1 MHPRIEAILAE
12 QGVVTI
18 AAYPRLE
25 SSLRRL
31 TSEGVLDNPLPGV
44 FAPRGEQNALAWL
57 RAVTAWSAPDG
68 VLHGRSAASL
78 WLPDLAGPVAFVAHP
93 TRRSRRG
100 VVVCRHLVPPEF
112 VRATAGLQVAS
123 PAYAAV
129 ELAAIDDG
137 RAVCDALRLRL
148 ADEPAIAEALIAF
161 TDSPGNVRRRRAVAA
176 CAHNPWSYAE
186 LRLHRIL
193 LDAGITGWVGNR
205 KIVLDGV
212 GCPGRPLPAGSRPG
226 VRRRET
232 HGSRAFLADRE
243 RWNLLEAAG
252 YHVLR
257 FGWEHLDQP
266 EYVATM
272 VRERSSRPDD
282 ATGIALAGTRP
293 ADRGTPVRI
302 PSATQRRT
310 ARDREVP
317 GRCGSAGVSRRSCRR
332 CAGTRRPR

>member
-1 MHPRIEAILAE
+1 VHPRIEAILAE
-12 QGVVTI
+12 QGVVTT

-31 TSEGVLDNPLPGV
+31 TREGVLDNPLPGV
-44 FAPRGEQNALAWL
+44 FAPRGEQNAWL

-78 WLPDLAGPVAFVAHP
+78 WLPDLAAPVAFVAHP

-205 KIVLDGV
+205 KIVIDGV
-212 GCPGRPLPAGSRPG
+212 RLFPD
-226 VRRRET
+226 VRFRARLLILEFDGRET
-232 HGSRAFLADRE
+232 HGSREGFLADRE

-272 VRERSSRPDD
+272 VRR
-282 ATGIALAGTRP
+282 AFLTA
-293 ADRGTPVRI
+293 
-302 PSATQRRT
+302 PSAR
-310 ARDREVP
+310 
-317 GRCGSAGVSRRSCRR
+317 
-332 CAGTRRPR
+332 

>member
-31 TSEGVLDNPLPGV
+31 TREGVLDNPLPGV

-57 RAVTAWSAPDG
+57 RAVTSWSAPDG

-112 VRATAGLQVAS
+112 VRATAGLRVAS

-129 ELAAIDDG
+129 ELAALDDG

-148 ADEPAIAEALIAF
+148 ADERAITEALIAF

-205 KIVLDGV
+205 KIVIDGV
-212 GCPGRPLPAGSRPG
+212 RLFPD
-226 VRRRET
+226 VRFRARLLILEFDGRET
-232 HGSRAFLADRE
+232 HGSREGFLADRE

-266 EYVATM
+266 GYVATM
-272 VRERSSRPDD
+272 VRR
-282 ATGIALAGTRP
+282 AFLAARP
-293 ADRGTPVRI
+293 AG
-302 PSATQRRT
+302 
-310 ARDREVP
+310 
-317 GRCGSAGVSRRSCRR
+317 
-332 CAGTRRPR
+332 